1 MTFTK
6 FCLWCKSFSLWLL
19 LLDYQT
25 GDYLYIWVN
34 IVNVCKLH
42 HGKIQTWKPV
52 FLKTSNTE
60 TLQTLLILKLM
71 FLNGGRLKIFFPII
85 LYIYLVA
92 FGRIC
97 NYQVYWIADAL
108 SMEGFASDQW
118 ELLEKLWQVFYSW
131 IEVQITKIENMMY
144 LH

>member
-1 MTFTK
+1 METCVFK
-6 FCLWCKSFSLWLL
+6 NFKYW
-19 LLDYQT
+19 
-25 GDYLYIWVN
+25 N
-34 IVNVCKLH
+34 ITNTVDF
-42 HGKIQTWKPV
+42 KI
-52 FLKTSNTE
+52 E
-60 TLQTLLILKLM
+60 M

-118 ELLEKLWQVFYSW
+118 ELIGKLWQVFSSW
-131 IEVQITKIENMMY
+131 IEVQITKIENMKY